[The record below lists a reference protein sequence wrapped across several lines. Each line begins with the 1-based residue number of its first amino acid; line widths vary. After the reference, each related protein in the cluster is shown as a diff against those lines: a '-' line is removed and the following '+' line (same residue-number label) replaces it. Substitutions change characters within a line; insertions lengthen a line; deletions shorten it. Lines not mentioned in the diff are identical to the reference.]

1 MADEGSR
8 AGFRKLRFSFKSTI
22 DGRERK
28 KEIVSG
34 YNTSSSKPYRIEP
47 VVEL

>member
-1 MADEGSR
+1 M
-8 AGFRKLRFSFKSTI
+8 
-22 DGRERK
+22 DGKERK
-28 KEIVSG
+28 KEIVLE